1 MMKNKNPSPSSS
13 VLSFTLFLLFFFL
26 FSSSSSVSA
35 FNITRLLNQFPEF
48 GAFNE
53 YLTKTHLFE
62 QINTRQ
68 TITVLALDNATVSA
82 IAGNSLDVIKQ
93 ILGAHV
99 ILDYYDV
106 AKMKKLSTDKTT
118 VLTTMFQ
125 STGDAV
131 NQQGFLKIVLNK
143 RGQIEFGSAAKG
155 APLSAKL
162 VKPVASQPYNISV
175 LQVSAP
181 IVIPGIG
188 VYNLPPPAPEAPYV
202 APVEAPGPSADAPAP
217 ADDDDAADSP
227 SDAPSPASKAPEP
240 AADAPDAPVSSPP
253 KMADEDDAD
262 APGPADDA
270 AASDDS
276 TSEGSRGQIGG
287 AGVVVAGLVALW
299 LNF

>member
-1 MMKNKNPSPSSS
+1 MKNYNPNPSSS

-35 FNITRLLNQFPEF
+35 FNVTRLLNQFPEF
-48 GAFNE
+48 GAFND
-53 YLTKTHLFE
+53 YLTKTRLFE

-68 TITVLALDNATVSA
+68 TITVLALDNATVSS

-93 ILGAHV
+93 ILDAHV

-106 AKMKKLSTDKTT
+106 AKMRKLTTDKPT
-118 VLTTMFQ
+118 VLTTLFQ

-131 NQQGFLKIVLNK
+131 NQQGFVKVVLNK
-143 RGQIEFGSAAKG
+143 RGQIQFGSAAKD

-175 LQVSAP
+175 LQISAP

-202 APVEAPGPSADAPAP
+202 APVEAPAPSADAPAP
-217 ADDDDAADSP
+217 ADDDDADSPADSP
-227 SDAPSPASKAPEP
+227 SPVSKAPEP
-240 AADAPDAPVSSPP
+240 AADAPDAPASSPS
-253 KMADEDDAD
+253 KAVDEDDAE
-262 APGPADDA
+262 APGPADADA
-270 AASDDS
+270 DDS
-276 TSEGSRGQIGG
+276 TSEGSRSQIG
-287 AGVVVAGLVALW
+287 GVVVAGLVWLW
-299 LNF
+299 LVNF